1 MRRKTQRGEAA
12 ASWARSEGMSELM
25 HELLVRRGISSAEEA
40 ERFLHPARE
49 QLHDPMLLS
58 DMAEAVALI
67 RTTRDEMRP
76 VWVYGDYDVD
86 GVSACAILSQALVL
100 FGMDARTYIPS
111 RHREGYGLNEAAVR
125 EIAREA
131 GCPEKRALLVT
142 VDCGISC
149 AKEVALAKELGL
161 DVIVT
166 DHHRPGDLLP
176 ECPVV
181 NPLLKGYPFGYL
193 CGAGVAFKLS
203 CALLGWETASRFLD
217 LAALATVADI
227 VPLVDENRVL
237 VFLGLQAINEHPRP
251 GLQALIHSAGLRGRT
266 ISAGNIG
273 FQLGPRLNASGRLGD
288 ARRALR
294 LLTGTETGELNRIA
308 QELEDE
314 NTERK
319 QVEKRIV
326 EEAHALMTHYDLL
339 EHKILLLKG
348 EGWNSGVIGLAASRL
363 VSEYHYPTILLS
375 AENGVCTGSC
385 RSIPAVD
392 IYAALCTCADLMIR
406 FGGHRQAAGLTIEEK
421 HVPELIERLDAYLRE
436 HTRPEDYIP
445 EAEYDLE
452 LPLTLLYDEE
462 MQRAQADGL
471 RELERDLREDME
483 RAAHLALEHAVAD
496 EAFFAMLEDGEPR
509 DTLPALREE
518 LTEKA
523 NRLID
528 RQDLYRAR
536 RKGVEAAERRAVES
550 LSLLQPTGYG
560 NLTPAFLCRARL
572 DSARSAG
579 SDGATL
585 QASLSQAGC
594 VRRAVGFG
602 LGARAGELAGT
613 EREIIYCP
621 SINRWKDTVSLQYE
635 LRELLPEGFEEAA
648 ERFERKYQLAFNA
661 YLRDML
667 YNNSLTGVE
676 GIFAPAEPLPP
687 DAPFSWLREDVQG
700 TVIAAVTREG
710 ANELL
715 SLLREQK
722 LTDRADVLVG
732 CWPKEQACFNSICL
746 CPSGEAKFACRR
758 LILWDAPRAAFAAL
772 PRAKAVCE
780 RPEQGCLWAKE
791 IPDVA
796 RLRELFVALRRI
808 LTQRGAS
815 AADAIRAL
823 AQEARTSEVC
833 VQCGVAVLCRVNL
846 VTWTHAGG
854 ALQLLP
860 TQKCD
865 PASDPLFRRLT
876 ALREYALRKE

>member
-1 MRRKTQRGEAA
+1 M
-12 ASWARSEGMSELM
+12 
-25 HELLVRRGISSAEEA
+25 
-40 ERFLHPARE
+40 
-49 QLHDPMLLS
+49 
-58 DMAEAVALI
+58 
-67 RTTRDEMRP
+67 
-76 VWVYGDYDVD
+76 
-86 GVSACAILSQALVL
+86 
-100 FGMDARTYIPS
+100 
-111 RHREGYGLNEAAVR
+111 
-125 EIAREA
+125 
-131 GCPEKRALLVT
+131 
-142 VDCGISC
+142 
-149 AKEVALAKELGL
+149 
-161 DVIVT
+161 
-166 DHHRPGDLLP
+166 
-176 ECPVV
+176 
-181 NPLLKGYPFGYL
+181 
-193 CGAGVAFKLS
+193 
-203 CALLGWETASRFLD
+203 
-217 LAALATVADI
+217 
-227 VPLVDENRVL
+227 
-237 VFLGLQAINEHPRP
+237 
-251 GLQALIHSAGLRGRT
+251 
-266 ISAGNIG
+266 
-273 FQLGPRLNASGRLGD
+273 
-288 ARRALR
+288 
-294 LLTGTETGELNRIA
+294 
-308 QELEDE
+308 
-314 NTERK
+314 
-319 QVEKRIV
+319 
-326 EEAHALMTHYDLL
+326 
-339 EHKILLLKG
+339 
-348 EGWNSGVIGLAASRL
+348 
-363 VSEYHYPTILLS
+363 
-375 AENGVCTGSC
+375 
-385 RSIPAVD
+385 
-392 IYAALCTCADLMIR
+392 
-406 FGGHRQAAGLTIEEK
+406 
-421 HVPELIERLDAYLRE
+421 
-436 HTRPEDYIP
+436 
-445 EAEYDLE
+445 
-452 LPLTLLYDEE
+452 
-462 MQRAQADGL
+462 
-471 RELERDLREDME
+471 
-483 RAAHLALEHAVAD
+483 
-496 EAFFAMLEDGEPR
+496 
-509 DTLPALREE
+509 
-518 LTEKA
+518 
-523 NRLID
+523 
-528 RQDLYRAR
+528 
-536 RKGVEAAERRAVES
+536 
-550 LSLLQPTGYG
+550 
-560 NLTPAFLCRARL
+560 
-572 DSARSAG
+572 
-579 SDGATL
+579 
-585 QASLSQAGC
+585 
-594 VRRAVGFG
+594 RRAVGFG

-613 EREIIYCP
+613 EREMIYCP

>member
-1 MRRKTQRGEAA
+1 
-12 ASWARSEGMSELM
+12 
-25 HELLVRRGISSAEEA
+25 
-40 ERFLHPARE
+40 
-49 QLHDPMLLS
+49 
-58 DMAEAVALI
+58 
-67 RTTRDEMRP
+67 
-76 VWVYGDYDVD
+76 
-86 GVSACAILSQALVL
+86 
-100 FGMDARTYIPS
+100 
-111 RHREGYGLNEAAVR
+111 
-125 EIAREA
+125 
-131 GCPEKRALLVT
+131 
-142 VDCGISC
+142 
-149 AKEVALAKELGL
+149 
-161 DVIVT
+161 
-166 DHHRPGDLLP
+166 
-176 ECPVV
+176 
-181 NPLLKGYPFGYL
+181 
-193 CGAGVAFKLS
+193 
-203 CALLGWETASRFLD
+203 
-217 LAALATVADI
+217 
-227 VPLVDENRVL
+227 
-237 VFLGLQAINEHPRP
+237 
-251 GLQALIHSAGLRGRT
+251 
-266 ISAGNIG
+266 
-273 FQLGPRLNASGRLGD
+273 
-288 ARRALR
+288 
-294 LLTGTETGELNRIA
+294 
-308 QELEDE
+308 
-314 NTERK
+314 
-319 QVEKRIV
+319 
-326 EEAHALMTHYDLL
+326 MTHYDLL

-452 LPLTLLYDEE
+452 LPLTLLSDEE

-613 EREIIYCP
+613 EREMIYCP

-635 LRELLPEGFEEAA
+635 LRDLLPEGFEEAA